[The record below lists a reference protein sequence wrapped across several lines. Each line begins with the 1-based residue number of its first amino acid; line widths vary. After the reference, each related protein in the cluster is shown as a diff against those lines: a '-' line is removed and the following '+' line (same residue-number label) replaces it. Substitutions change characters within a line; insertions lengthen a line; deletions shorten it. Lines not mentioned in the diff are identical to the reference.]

1 MKQTEV
7 VVTEEIARE
16 IENFG
21 VQVARFKNK
30 EIPEEKFKRFRLQ
43 YGIYGQR
50 QKGAQMVRVKIP
62 SGLLNARKLRCL
74 ADISEKYTAGIGHVT
89 TRQDIQFHYVDLD
102 HVTTIM
108 TQLAGAGLTTR
119 EACGNTVRN
128 VTACQHAG
136 TCPTELFDVTS
147 CAEKVAYHLLR
158 NPITQDMPRKFKIS
172 FSGCQSEC
180 GLAAIHDIGFIAE
193 SREVDGKT
201 VYGFKVFV
209 GGGLGSHPKL
219 AMLYTPFLP
228 LDEVLP
234 TCEAILRIFDAHGD
248 RRRKSKARM
257 KFILEKWGID
267 LFKQKVSEELAALR
281 KEGREF
287 PALPQP
293 ERKAPGRPLPLVRNG
308 NGSQETDPEYARWMR
323 TNVVPRPEES
333 CAVQI
338 KLPLGDITV
347 SQFRGLADIVDRY
360 SPDGL
365 RTTHQQNMLLHRIQR
380 KDLPKLYHAL
390 REIGLAESGAERVV
404 DVIACPGAE
413 TCQLALTSSM
423 GLGGALVES
432 FSKDLPEYEDL
443 EGLRIRI
450 SGCPNSCGHHHIAGI
465 GFHGV
470 AKKLHGK
477 LAPHYQLHLGGKVD
491 AEKSVIGSSNLK
503 IPAKNIPSAV
513 LEMVRI
519 YRESH
524 QEKETF
530 NAFVERVGRKQFC
543 EQLEKF
549 TSLPTPEAA
558 PEAYLD
564 WKEEKEF
571 TLDDLGPGEC
581 SGTVI
586 DMIEHELR
594 MGRETVQKA
603 ALAVKNSE
611 YPEAVKLIKD
621 AILFE
626 SRALLYTYG
635 IESPHDDEILK
646 EFQQKLVEQGILSER
661 FEYFTADLGVWA
673 DFDLAPESVSTHVER
688 AAALIEECQEAYD
701 RMDAGMKLR
710 KKEPSEAAENGDAME
725 ARKDVDVRLDLSGV
739 LCPMNFVKTKLQL
752 EEMEAGQVLEVV
764 IDEGEPE
771 RNVPRSVQAE
781 GHKVLELAEIPDGHF
796 RLVIEKV

>member
-1 MKQTEV
+1 MKQTKIA
-7 VVTEEIARE
+7 VTEEITKE

-21 VQVARFKNK
+21 IQMARFKNK

-50 QKGAQMVRVKIP
+50 QAGLQMVRVKIP

-74 ADISEKYTAGIGHVT
+74 ADISEKYTKGIGHVT

-102 HVTTIM
+102 HATTIM
-108 TQLAGAGLTTR
+108 TQLAEAGLTTR

-136 TCPTELFDVTS
+136 TCPTELFDVTPYG
-147 CAEKVAYHLLR
+147 EKVAYHLLR

-193 SREVDGKT
+193 SREIAGET
-201 VYGFKVFV
+201 VYGFKVLV

-219 AMLYTPFLP
+219 AMLYTEFLP
-228 LDEVLP
+228 IDEVLV
-234 TCEAILRIFDAHGD
+234 TCEAILRIFDKHGD

-257 KFILEKWGID
+257 KFILEKWGLD
-267 LFKQKVSEELAALR
+267 LFKEKVSEELAALK
-281 KEGREF
+281 KEGREY
-287 PALPQP
+287 PALPRPVQKTPSQP
-293 ERKAPGRPLPLVRNG
+293 LSMVQNG
-308 NGSQETDPEYARWMR
+308 NGAQAADPEYARWMR
-323 TNVVPRPEES
+323 TNVVPRPEKR

-338 KLPLGDITV
+338 KLTLGDITV
-347 SQFRGLADIVDRY
+347 AQFRGLADVVDRY

-365 RTTHQQNMLLHRIQR
+365 RTTHQQNMLLHSIHR
-380 KDLPKLYHAL
+380 KDLPDLYRAL
-390 REIGLAESGAERVV
+390 CEIDLAEAGAERVV

-470 AKKLHGK
+470 AKKVNGT

-491 AEKSVIGSSNLK
+491 AEASVIGSSNLK
-503 IPAKNIPSAV
+503 IPAKNIPSMV

-519 YRESH
+519 YREKH
-524 QEKETF
+524 QEEENF
-530 NAFVERVGRKQFC
+530 NDFVERFGRKQFC
-543 EQLEKF
+543 EQLERF

-558 PEAYLD
+558 PDAYLD
-564 WKEEKEF
+564 WKEEKAF

-586 DMIEHELR
+586 DMIEYALR
-594 MGRETVQKA
+594 MGRETVKKA

-611 YPEAVKLIKD
+611 YPEAVKLMKE

-635 IESPHDDEILK
+635 IESPHEDETLK
-646 EFQQKLVEQGILSER
+646 EFQHKLVEQGILSED
-661 FEYFTADLGVWA
+661 FEYFTVDLGVWT
-673 DFDLAPESVSTHVER
+673 DFDMAPTSVSTHVER
-688 AAALIEECQEAYD
+688 AAALIAECQAAYD
-701 RMDAGMKLR
+701 RMDASMKLR
-710 KKEPSEAAENGDAME
+710 KREPSE
-725 ARKDVDVRLDLSGV
+725 V
-739 LCPMNFVKTKLQL
+739 
-752 EEMEAGQVLEVV
+752 
-764 IDEGEPE
+764 
-771 RNVPRSVQAE
+771 
-781 GHKVLELAEIPDGHF
+781 
-796 RLVIEKV
+796 